1 MMDNVVPIVK
11 DFIVVRAFAHTV
23 VGQVSVV
30 FESIRVN
37 ENMLREVTEHQSS
50 SGNKIRHNIHPESH
64 CRVVLV

>member
-1 MMDNVVPIVK
+1 MDDVVAIVK
-11 DFIVVRAFAHTV
+11 DFIVVRAFAHAV

-50 SGNKIRHNIHPESH
+50 GCNKIRHNIHPESY
-64 CRVVLV
+64 CGIVLV